1 MKVLV
6 VLENHFI
13 LDSNGKVWCDRV
25 VDYNYL
31 KRYLNVFDNIVL
43 TGRTKI
49 KENIDETKLL
59 VSGNN
64 VEFVPMPDF
73 KGAKGLLLNLFKL
86 KKIIKEQTKKCDCVI
101 YRAPTHLSLFT
112 YKEVL
117 KQNKVLALEFMMAA
131 NKMFDGDG
139 IIKKIFNK
147 INFAERI
154 SL

>member
-49 KENIDETKLL
+49 KENIDETK
-59 VSGNN
+59 
-64 VEFVPMPDF
+64 
-73 KGAKGLLLNLFKL
+73 
-86 KKIIKEQTKKCDCVI
+86 
-101 YRAPTHLSLFT
+101 
-112 YKEVL
+112 
-117 KQNKVLALEFMMAA
+117 
-131 NKMFDGDG
+131 
-139 IIKKIFNK
+139 
-147 INFAERI
+147 
-154 SL
+154 